1 MSNVKEEEKTVTA
14 GARLTMINSPVNE
27 PSGGDRSPPD
37 SSDCALIGSKAVATG
52 EGTRSSTHF
61 TALVSSRLTKRV
73 DTAFSPSKDPVDHF
87 VTNGSA
93 AVLPVD
99 SNSSRAE
106 TKEPCCIPQDKVVFM
121 AILASALQMV
131 VAVIYFVVAF
141 VSANDERGKEFY
153 FVEDTGERT
162 FREGMVYKLQHP
174 ALSPRTDDLG
184 YIERAY
190 HRVQDGTD
198 DFWRDY
204 NVYLAMMV
212 VPAVVGV
219 YWLVA
224 NFYLICEYR
233 VRSCED
239 RAKVPLSPKK
249 IGVHHGRRWDF
260 PPLRRERRHR
270 LPNLLVLVWISPP

>member
-87 VTNGSA
+87 VTNGS
-93 AVLPVD
+93 
-99 SNSSRAE
+99 
-106 TKEPCCIPQDKVVFM
+106 
-121 AILASALQMV
+121 
-131 VAVIYFVVAF
+131 FVVAF